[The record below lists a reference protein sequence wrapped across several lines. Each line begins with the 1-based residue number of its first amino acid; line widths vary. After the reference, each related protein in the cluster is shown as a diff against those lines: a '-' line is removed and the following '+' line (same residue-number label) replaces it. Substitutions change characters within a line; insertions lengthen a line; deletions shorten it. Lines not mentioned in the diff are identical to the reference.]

1 LSLSIPEHVEPIR
14 QKVLS
19 FIENEIYPIEREL
32 LEDKVSSRRGQLMKD
47 LMQKAKDAGIWALGH
62 PEEIGGGG
70 LPFMDY
76 VFVNEVVGRSE
87 IATVAL
93 GTHSL
98 QDSIMLHRYASDQ
111 WRDAYLKPLVDGE
124 ISG

>member
-1 LSLSIPEHVEPIR
+1 
-14 QKVLS
+14 
-19 FIENEIYPIEREL
+19 
-32 LEDKVSSRRGQLMKD
+32 MKS
-47 LMQKAKDAGIWALGH
+47 LMQKAKDEGLWALGH

-98 QDSIMLHRYASDQ
+98 QDSIMLHRYANDK
-111 WRDAYLKPLVDGE
+111 WRDKYLEPLVAGE
-124 ISG
+124 VFPSFGMTM